1 MININYFI
9 RQTSVALL
17 IGLLTVAAAVAQ
29 GIRGRVT
36 DVTTGA
42 GLPGVTVVAV
52 GSTTGTTT
60 DANGDYALRLSPGSY
75 SVRASFVGFQ
85 PVTNAVQV
93 TAGQDA
99 TVNFTLREQLANL
112 SEVVVVGSRSTTART
127 STETVAPVDVI
138 QSRDLAATGQVEPTQ
153 QLNFVA
159 PSFNSARQTIA
170 DGTDHIDPATIRG
183 LGPDQVLVLLNGK
196 RRHNQ
201 ALINING
208 TVGRGSVGTDLN
220 AIPAAAIERIEVLRD
235 GAASQYGSDAIAG
248 VINLRLKERPGT
260 TVNAQ
265 IGQQYAGDGQVAQIG
280 LNHGIKLGDRG
291 GFLSLTGELRHRG
304 ATNRVGDYN
313 GPVYVNWNVGRIAAT
328 ATQPAET
335 DAAYIARRQGL
346 YDQDQALIRQNGFNL
361 SDNMLIGNSR
371 VDNIG
376 AFLNARLPIGQ
387 KASFYATGG
396 INYRNGKAAGFY
408 RYPFQTTQVIRELYP
423 NGFLPNIESK
433 INDQSLL
440 VGVNGESNGYRWDIS
455 NVYGGNAFRFD
466 VTNSNNASQ
475 YAQGA
480 NAQRNFYAGTLSF
493 YQNTANAS
501 LAKDYGSALGLKSF
515 NVAVGAEYRLDF
527 YKIKAGEE
535 ASYRN
540 YDPASGRAGG
550 AQVFPGYQPANAVN
564 AKRNVFAGYV
574 DVETDLTDRLLVN
587 TAARYE
593 NYSDFGG
600 NFAGKLAARYKFSE
614 AFSLRG
620 AISNGFRAPSLHQRY
635 FSAISTV
642 FVSTG
647 QGLEP
652 RQTGTFRNDS
662 PIAQAFGVPSLT
674 AERSVNYSVG
684 VTSRPVSNLSITI
697 DAYQIQIRNRIIYSN
712 QFARGTSGAGL
723 IVANILNGAGQTD
736 VNSAQFFAN
745 AVNTQTRGID
755 VVMATSP
762 RLNRGSLDLTLAA
775 NFNETRLTGDIKR
788 PANLPTDA
796 TFGNFLFNRQDS
808 ARLTLAQPKSKISLT
823 GNYRVGKFGAVL
835 RFTRF
840 GEVITYDPANPLL
853 DETFRP
859 KIVTDL
865 SVSYRVFRNLTATLG
880 ANNILDVYPDKLK
893 QVFPPT
899 PTRFGTAVLDN
910 SSFGRFIYSRNAT
923 QFGFNGGYY
932 FLNLS
937 ASF

>member
-1 MININYFI
+1 M
-9 RQTSVALL
+9 QTYYNTNRLVILSAVVWL
-17 IGLLTVAAAVAQ
+17 ITSMAVLAQ
-29 GIRGRVT
+29 GVRGRVT
-36 DVTTGA
+36 DGKTNSAIPGA
-42 GLPGVTVVAV
+42 TVVV
-52 GSTTGTTT
+52 VNTTLGTTA
-60 DANGDYALRLSPGSY
+60 DANGSYALKLNPGSY
-75 SVRASFVGFQ
+75 TLRVSFVGYGSQ
-85 PVTNAVQV
+85 SVPVTV
-93 TAGQDA
+93 TAGNTA
-99 TVNFTLREQLANL
+99 TANVSLQEGPASL
-112 SEVVVVGSRSTTART
+112 SEVVVVGSRSTQART
-127 STETVAPVDVI
+127 STETVAPIDVI
-138 QSRDLAATGQVEPTQ
+138 QSRDLVATGQVDITQ

-159 PSFNSARQTIA
+159 PSFNSSRQTIA

-208 TVGRGSVGTDLN
+208 TIGRGSVGTDLN
-220 AIPAAAIERIEVLRD
+220 AIPSAAIERIEVLRD

-265 IGQQYAGDGQVAQIG
+265 LGQQYKGDGQVAQIG
-280 LNHGIKLGDRG
+280 VNHGIKLGQRG
-291 GFLSLTGELRHRG
+291 GFLSLTGEFRHRG

-313 GPVYVNWNVGRIAAT
+313 GPVYVNWNVGRNT
-328 ATQPAET
+328 VGGVAET
-335 DAAYIARRQGL
+335 DAAYIGRRQGL
-346 YDQDQALIRQNGFNL
+346 YNEDQAQIQANNFDL
-361 SDNMLIGNSR
+361 SNNMLIGNSR
-371 VDNIG
+371 VGNIG
-376 AFLNARLPIGQ
+376 GFLNARLPIGA

-396 INYRNGKAAGFY
+396 INYREGKAAGFY
-408 RYPFQTTQVIRELYP
+408 RYPFQTTQVNREAYP
-423 NGFLPNIESK
+423 NGFLPNIDSK

-455 NVYGGNAFRFD
+455 SVYGGNSFRFD

-475 YAQGA
+475 FAQGA

-493 YQNTANAS
+493 YQNTTNAS
-501 LAKDYGSALGLKSF
+501 VAKDYGSSLGLKSF
-515 NVAVGAEYRLDF
+515 NVAAGLEYRMDF
-527 YKIKAGEE
+527 YQIKAGEE

-540 YDPASGRAGG
+540 YNPASGRAGG

-564 AKRNVFAGYV
+564 ATRNVMAGYV
-574 DVETDLTDRLLVN
+574 DIETDLTDQLLIN
-587 TAARYE
+587 GAARYE
-593 NYSDFGG
+593 QYSDFGG

-620 AISNGFRAPSLHQRY
+620 SLSNGFRAPSLHQRQ

-684 VTSRPVSNLSITI
+684 VTSRPLQNVSITI
-697 DAYQIQIRNRIIYSN
+697 DAYQIAIRDRIIYSN
-712 QFARGTSGAGL
+712 QFTRGTGGAGL
-723 IVANILNGAGQTD
+723 IVANILNAAGQQE
-736 VNSAQFFAN
+736 VNAAQFFAN

-755 VVMATSP
+755 VVIATSP
-762 RLNRGSLDLTLAA
+762 RLSAGSIDLTLAA
-775 NFNETRLTGDIKR
+775 NFNETRLTGAIKR
-788 PANLPTDA
+788 PTNLPNDA

-823 GNYRVGKFGAVL
+823 ANYRLNKFGAVL
-835 RFTRF
+835 RLTRF
-840 GEVITYDPANPLL
+840 GEVTTYDPANTLL
-853 DETFRP
+853 DEFFSP
-859 KIVTDL
+859 KTITDV
-865 SVSYRVFRNLTATLG
+865 SVSYRVVKNLTVTLG
-880 ANNILDVYPDKLK
+880 ANNILDVYPDKLQK
-893 QVFPPT
+893 VLPPT
-899 PTRFGTAVLDN
+899 PSRFGSAVLDN